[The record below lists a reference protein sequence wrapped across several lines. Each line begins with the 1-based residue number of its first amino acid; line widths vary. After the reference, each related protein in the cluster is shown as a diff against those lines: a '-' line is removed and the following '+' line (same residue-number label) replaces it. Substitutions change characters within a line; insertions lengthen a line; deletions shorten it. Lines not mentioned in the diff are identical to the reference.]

1 VSVTWQTSLNIKV
14 WGWQN
19 MSFPWPHY
27 NIESSSYGQTL
38 VIIYGDKNC
47 LSSMNFFWWL
57 KPIRTATPDLIM
69 SQKWPCPS
77 CNGHIRHITQHN
89 GQGLDHSVVVLQ
101 SPRWISST
109 WQQTSF
115 GSPSREHMLASGN
128 RDDQRTACATAVTP
142 HYTHTWESSSEREYV
157 QFFTRANRP
166 SPQPLHK

>member
-1 VSVTWQTSLNIKV
+1 
-14 WGWQN
+14 
-19 MSFPWPHY
+19 MSFSRPHY

-57 KPIRTATPDLIM
+57 KPIRTATPDLII

-77 CNGHIRHITQHN
+77 CNGHITQHN
-89 GQGLDHSVVVLQ
+89 GQGLDHSVVALQ
-101 SPRWISST
+101 LPGLISST

-142 HYTHTWESSSEREYV
+142 PTTHTHEKALVREKMFSSSLGLIGLVLNLYIR
-157 QFFTRANRP
+157 
-166 SPQPLHK
+166 